1 MSNIINAIFD
11 GSRRK
16 AITCPLFQY
25 DYGQILKISGI
36 ELPASY
42 QVQFSNT
49 EDAGVSKTMLGDADG
64 VQIPD
69 EYLLTGDY
77 IYAFVYLHETEDD
90 GETEYVIEI
99 PVIRR
104 PAPSEETPTPA
115 EQSLI
120 DQLLAQLNQGV
131 EAAEEAADQAGQAA
145 ETAVAGMI
153 DDTLTI
159 QGKAA
164 DAKATGDELTQL
176 KSDLTDET
184 TAREEADTA
193 INEAL
198 ETKAEIDGYYDEMA
212 VGSAEQLISTVLTV
226 DEEPYKFRTSGGSK
240 DIGNRETDKIVGGSI
255 VWNQLMQN
263 TSSDKSKTDNGVTIT
278 DNRDGT
284 FTVSTDSN
292 GATANTNIIGSNVSL
307 KAGHKYYFAGTP
319 KTGSRT
325 TYNSYMINTTIMST
339 AYDVGNGCIF
349 SPNTDGTASTVAVF
363 VASGTIITSPVIFKP
378 ICIDLTAMF
387 GADVAD
393 YIYSLERASAGAG
406 VAYFKKLFPND
417 YYAYNS
423 GEMMHVSGLQSH
435 DMVGF
440 NQWDE
445 EWEVGALVITT
456 GAETADAGCFR
467 SKNYIRLIPNAT
479 YFVHGTALR
488 FCFYDADKNFIESPN
503 SITNTTFTV
512 PQKAVYG
519 RFYKRVSPTVY
530 NHDICINRSWS
541 GYRNGEYEPYKK
553 HSYALDS
560 SLTLRGIPEVG
571 TDGLYF
577 DGDTYESDGTV
588 TRRYGIVDLGTLE
601 WAKTQTSV
609 ADVNRFYTSSLSNLI
624 KNVKNNATIA
634 KMVCDKYVA
643 ITFDNLYVS
652 AAYGIALSTG
662 NVLSIIDDS
671 YNGYSAAQFKSA
683 MSGVYLV
690 YELATPTTETAEQ
703 YTNPQ
708 IVDDFG
714 TEEYVSETIVPV
726 GHYTEYQAN
735 LRDKLQHL
743 PDLADDDGYYVI
755 QQTDH
760 QMTLKNFRIPQ
771 APTAD
776 GTYILKAT
784 VSGGTPTYTWESE
797 A

>member
-1 MSNIINAIFD
+1 MSNIVNAVFD

-104 PAPSEETPTPA
+104 PVPSEETPTPA

-131 EAAEEAADQAGQAA
+131 EAAEAAAEQAGQAA

-164 DAKATGDELTQL
+164 DAKATGDEIIQL
-176 KSDLTDET
+176 KSNLSDET
-184 TAREEADTA
+184 TAREETDTA

-226 DEEPYKFRTSGGSK
+226 DEEPYKFRTSGGAK

-255 VWNQLMQN
+255 VWNQFVDVKMASITPNGSATYSTANIQKAIIENHVYVFRTDITYSGSKTLRAYIQAGSIYGKPVQDLTGSKGSFAWIIKPTANRTDISLEMSN
-263 TSSDKSKTDNGVTIT
+263 IATSDKLTSEDAWTRDNTMLFDLT
-278 DNRDGT
+278 QM
-284 FTVSTDSN
+284 F
-292 GATANTNIIGSNVSL
+292 
-307 KAGHKYYFAGTP
+307 
-319 KTGSRT
+319 
-325 TYNSYMINTTIMST
+325 
-339 AYDVGNGCIF
+339 
-349 SPNTDGTASTVAVF
+349 GTA
-363 VASGTIITSPVIFKP
+363 
-378 ICIDLTAMF
+378 
-387 GADVAD
+387 VAD
-393 YIYSLERASAGAG
+393 YIYSLEQASAGAG

-423 GEMMHVSGLQSH
+423 GEMMHVAGLQSH

-445 EWEVGALVITT
+445 EWELGSYNETT
-456 GAETADAGCFR
+456 GEKASGTNTIR
-467 SKNYIRLIPNAT
+467 SKNLIPVLPNTPYYFKSPWAGRLLTYSADGTYLRVVTLTANAVFT
-479 YFVHGTALR
+479 TSANTH
-488 FCFYDADKNFIESPN
+488 FIAFRSGSGVTSHEKGS
-503 SITNTTFTV
+503 
-512 PQKAVYG
+512 
-519 RFYKRVSPTVY
+519 
-530 NHDICINRSWS
+530 ICINLSWS
-541 GYRNGEYEPYKK
+541 GHRNGEYEPYKK

-560 SLTLRGIPEVG
+560 SLTLRGIPKVD

-588 TRRYGIVDLGTLE
+588 TRRYGVVDLGTLTWSYNTSTHRAATHIPDIKLPSAGNE
-601 WAKTQTSV
+601 KTSTFTQNGYTQIAPNGTLN
-609 ADVNRFYTSSLSNLI
+609 ADGQYAILPNGQVLFYYDGEH
-624 KNVKNNATIA
+624 VP
-634 KMVCDKYVA
+634 
-643 ITFDNLYVS
+643 
-652 AAYGIALSTG
+652 TG
-662 NVLSIIDDS
+662 N
-671 YNGYSAAQFKSA
+671 
-683 MSGVYLV
+683 MV
-690 YELATPTTETAEQ
+690 YELAAPTTETATP

-708 IVDDFG
+708 VVDDFG
-714 TEEYVSETIVPV
+714 TEEYVSESIVPV